1 MTSPASGTGARRGG
15 ASVRLDL
22 PAARRGERLDQV
34 LVALLPDQSRSALQ
48 RLIREGR
55 VTLPEGPARPSYRV
69 RGGEQVTVELPP
81 PRPSDLA
88 AEARPLAILYQ
99 DMDLVV
105 LDKSAGMAVHPGAGA
120 RSGTLVNVL
129 LHHCRDLSGVGG
141 TERPG
146 IVHRLD
152 RETTG
157 VMVVAKNDM
166 THRALAAQ
174 FKARTVEKVYE
185 ALVWGR
191 PRLPQGVV
199 DAPIGRHPTARVK
212 MAVRPGGRP
221 ARTGYKLLAAL
232 GPVAHLE
239 LRPATG
245 RTHQIRVHLKSLGHP
260 IVGDRLYGGARV
272 AEVRDPSARA
282 ALRAYGGLALHARS
296 LGFDHPRTG
305 ERRHFEAPLPTGL
318 RDLLDALGRG
328 SGSPPATGSARS

>member
-1 MTSPASGTGARRGG
+1 MTSRAPGIGTRQGG
-15 ASVRLDL
+15 ASVRLDV
-22 PAARRGERLDQV
+22 PATRRGERLDQV
-34 LVALLPDQSRSALQ
+34 LVALLPAQSRSALQ

-69 RGGEQVTVELPP
+69 RGGEQVTIELPP

-99 DMDLVV
+99 DADLVV
-105 LDKSAGMAVHPGAGA
+105 LDKPAGMAVHPGAGS

-157 VMVVAKNDM
+157 VMVVAKNDA

-174 FKARTVEKVYE
+174 FKARTVGKVYE

-191 PRLPQGVV
+191 PRLSQGVV

-212 MAVRPGGRP
+212 MAVRPGGRA
-221 ARTGYKLLAAL
+221 ARTGYRLLAAL

-245 RTHQIRVHLKSLGHP
+245 RTHQIRVHLKSIGHP
-260 IVGDRLYGGARV
+260 VVGDRLYGGVRA
-272 AEVRDPSARA
+272 AGVRDPAARS
-282 ALRAYGGLALHARS
+282 ALRAYGGLALHARI
-296 LGFDHPRTG
+296 LEFDHPRTG
-305 ERRHFEAPLPTGL
+305 ERRRFEAPLPTEL
-318 RDLLDALGRG
+318 RELLAALRPGA
-328 SGSPPATGSARS
+328 GSPQAKGMGRP